1 MNEPGRPLSPHL
13 SIYSWPITMIL
24 SILHRASGVALSIG
38 LLGLVAWL
46 VSATLDGDTYGRLA
60 ELFGSPFGAFARFG
74 LTAAFFLHLGNG
86 IRHLVWDAG
95 YGFDR
100 SQASA
105 SGWGVVLFAVAASA
119 AYWWLL

>member
-38 LLGLVAWL
+38 LLGLVIWL
-46 VSATLDGDTYGRLA
+46 LAATSDADTYARFASLLGS
-60 ELFGSPFGAFARFG
+60 LFGQLLRIG
-74 LTAAFFLHLGNG
+74 LTAAFFLHLANG
-86 IRHLVWDAG
+86 VRHLVWDAG
-95 YGFDR
+95 YGFER
-100 SQASA
+100 SQANA
-105 SGWGVVLFAVAASA
+105 SGWAVVVFAFAATA